1 MPARPL
7 PAPPVST
14 AAKPMDLSISVDTIL
29 QTAFK
34 RLDLNSDGS
43 ISRAEL
49 LGSLGPAGKMPLA
62 ALMMGQVIKTLD
74 VSGDGSISRSE
85 LTAFLNKVDA
95 NHDGSLSATE
105 IHTAGV
111 GLVGVLGLM
120 GPHAGG

>member
-1 MPARPL
+1 
-7 PAPPVST
+7 
-14 AAKPMDLSISVDTIL
+14 
-29 QTAFK
+29 
-34 RLDLNSDGS
+34 
-43 ISRAEL
+43 
-49 LGSLGPAGKMPLA
+49 MPLA